1 MNMKKR
7 DLYYERIP
15 TKLLREDIRLL
26 GTFLGRVI
34 KDQEGDKFFKLVEK
48 LRLISKNSLFDKN
61 KGKAFLK
68 TSNEIKKLNSL
79 QTFKVTRAF
88 SHILNLMNLAESLD
102 ASRKLNEYDNP
113 YFKNKNQNLFVE
125 DIIEALIKNKK
136 ISNNKI
142 YEQAKNLNIGIVLTA
157 HPTEVK
163 RRTLIQKYANLIDLL
178 EQRHLYKKY
187 PSKITE
193 IDRKLYSEIAIIWKT
208 DELKRSKPSP
218 LDEAKWGLAVIE
230 DSLWDTVPRV
240 YKRLNDIFR
249 KNLKKDLPRDFNPI
263 QFGSWMGGDRDGN
276 PNVTAEI
283 TKKVILYSRW
293 QAAKLYEK
301 ELTKLIQ
308 NLSMKECSP
317 KIRKVTGKTFEPYR
331 VYLRPIRDK
340 IRSTHQLIEDH
351 LTKKIPLDK
360 NKLLQDKNE
369 ILKPLREVRESL
381 NLNKGQHIGN
391 ADLLDLIRRVR
402 CFGVNLAKLD
412 IRQESSRHDKLLKE
426 IFKKKYEINY
436 SNLKENNKINY
447 LNNLIKQKKYFLDK
461 LKITDKENK
470 EVWNTFKQISKEP
483 SQCLGAYVISMTSK
497 ASDILSVYFLQKQA
511 NTKHFLRVVPLFET
525 LDDLRNAKDIMEN
538 LFKLSWYKKLI
549 NNKQEIMIG
558 YSDSSKDAGK
568 LSASWHQY
576 KLQEELRDIA
586 KKYKIDLVFFH
597 GRGGS
602 AGRGGGPIQA
612 TLKSQ
617 PSNTVNG
624 KIRITDQGEVIQQKY
639 GYKPLAEYNLCSY
652 IGAVMDASL
661 NPPPKSKENWR
672 DLIEKMSEISTSAYR
687 KNLNQSEDFIR
698 YFKLVTPHKSLGKLA
713 IGSRPT
719 KRKNIDNIQSL
730 RAIPWVFAWT
740 QIRLMLPGWL
750 GTTEALRYGSIKKF
764 KNTLTD
770 MEKNWPFFIS
780 TMDIL
785 DMVKSKVDPE
795 ISVVYENNLA
805 DDSLK
810 RIGKKLRFQ
819 FKTLVK
825 LHNKITPKE
834 VIKERKE
841 FRKALFVRNNYTD
854 MLNILQASIM
864 NKLNNKKNN
873 KLDINFL
880 NDALMTSIAGISAAM
895 KNTG

>member
-1 MNMKKR
+1 MKKR

-34 KDQEGDKFFKLVEK
+34 RDQEGLAFYKIVER
-48 LRLISKNSLFDKN
+48 LRLLSKNTLLDKN
-61 KGKAFLK
+61 KSKVFLK
-68 TSNEIKKLNSL
+68 VSKEVKKLKPKDIFRL
-79 QTFKVTRAF
+79 TRSF

-102 ASRKLNEYDNP
+102 ASRKLNEYENP
-113 YFKNKNQNLFVE
+113 YFKNKNQNIFIE
-125 DIIEALIKNKK
+125 DIIKNLFKNRN

-142 YEQAKNLNIGIVLTA
+142 YEQATKLDIGIVLTA

-163 RRTLIQKYANLIDLL
+163 RRTLIQKYANLIELM

-187 PSKITE
+187 PTKILE
-193 IDRKLYSEIAIIWKT
+193 IDRKIYTEITVIWKT

-230 DSLWDTVPRV
+230 DSLWDTIPKV

-249 KNLKKDLPRDFNPI
+249 KNLGKDLPRGYNPI

-276 PNVTAEI
+276 PNVTADV
-283 TKKVILYSRW
+283 TKKVILFSRW

-308 NLSMKECSP
+308 DLSMKECSP
-317 KIRKVTGKTFEPYR
+317 RIKKIAGNSFEPYR

-340 IRSTHQLIEDH
+340 IRLTYQLIEKH
-351 LTKKIPLDK
+351 LNNNKSLNEK
-360 NKLLQDKNE
+360 KLLTDKNE

-381 NLNKGQHIGN
+381 NLNRGQHIAN

-402 CFGVNLAKLD
+402 CFGINLARLD
-412 IRQESSRHDKLLKE
+412 IRQESSRHQKLIAEVLN
-426 IFKKKYEINY
+426 KKYKTNFSSLSE
-436 SNLKENNKINY
+436 SKKINL
-447 LNNLIKQKKYFLDK
+447 LNLLIKQKKYFISN
-461 LKITDKENK
+461 LKIKHKDNK

-483 SQCLGAYVISMTSK
+483 EQCMGAYVISMTSK

-511 NTKHFLRVVPLFET
+511 ETKNLLRVVPLFET
-525 LDDLRNAKDIMEN
+525 LDDLKNAKSVMEN
-538 LFKLSWYKKLI
+538 IFKLSWYRKLI
-549 NNKQEIMIG
+549 NHKQEVMIG

-576 KLQEELRDIA
+576 KLQEELRNLA

-617 PSNTVNG
+617 PANTVNG

-639 GYKPLAEYNLCSY
+639 GYKPIAEYNLCSY

-661 NPPPKSKENWR
+661 NPPPKSKKNWR
-672 DLIEKMSEISTSAYR
+672 KLIEKMSEIATSAYR

-698 YFKLVTPHKSLGKLA
+698 YFKTVTPHKSLGKLA

-719 KRKNIDNIQSL
+719 KRKNVDNIQSL

-740 QIRLMLPGWL
+740 QIRLMLPAWL

-764 KNTLTD
+764 SKTLTD
-770 MEKNWPFFIS
+770 MEKNWPYFVS

-785 DMVKSKVDPE
+785 DMVITKVDPE
-795 ISVVYENNLA
+795 ISIIYENNLA
-805 DDSLK
+805 DSALK

-819 FKTLVK
+819 FDALVK

-834 VIKERKE
+834 VFKERKE
-841 FRKALFVRNNYTD
+841 FRKALFIRNNYTET
-854 MLNILQASIM
+854 LNILQATIM
-864 NKLNNKKNN
+864 NKINNNKYK
-873 KLDINFL
+873 KLDKKFL
-880 NDALMTSIAGISAAM
+880 DDALMTSIAGISAAM

>member
-1 MNMKKR
+1 MKKR

-15 TKLLREDIRLL
+15 TKLLREDIRFL
-26 GTFLGRVI
+26 GTFLGKVI
-34 KDQEGDKFFKLVEK
+34 KDQEGEAFFKIVER
-48 LRLISKNSLFDKN
+48 LRLLSKNTLLDKQKSKVFLKISK
-61 KGKAFLK
+61 
-68 TSNEIKKLNSL
+68 EIKKLPPEL
-79 QTFKVTRAF
+79 TFKITRAF
-88 SHILNLMNLAESLD
+88 LHILNLMNLAESLD
-102 ASRKLNEYDNP
+102 ASRKLNEHNNP
-113 YFKNKNQNLFVE
+113 YFKNKNQNLFIE
-125 DIIEALIKNKK
+125 DIIEGLFKNKS
-136 ISNNKI
+136 ISNSKI
-142 YEQAKNLNIGIVLTA
+142 YEQAKNLDIGIVLTA

-163 RRTLIQKYANLIDLL
+163 RRTLIQKYANLINLM

-187 PSKITE
+187 PSKVVE
-193 IDRKLYSEIAIIWKT
+193 IDRKLYTEITIIWKT

-218 LDEAKWGLAVIE
+218 LDEARWGLAVIE
-230 DSLWDTVPRV
+230 DSLWDTIPKV

-249 KNLKKDLPRDFNPI
+249 KNLNKDLPRGFNPI

-276 PNVTAEI
+276 PNVTAQV
-283 TKKVILYSRW
+283 TKKVILFSRW

-308 NLSMKECSP
+308 DLSMKECSS
-317 KIRKVTGKTFEPYR
+317 KIKKITGKTFEPYR

-340 IRSTHQLIEDH
+340 IRSTYKIIENH
-351 LTKKIPLDK
+351 LNNHEPLKEDE
-360 NKLLQDKNE
+360 LLQDKNE
-369 ILKPLREVRESL
+369 ILKPLRDIRESL
-381 NLNKGQHIGN
+381 NSNNSQHIAN
-391 ADLLDLIRRVR
+391 SDLLDLIRRVR
-402 CFGVNLAKLD
+402 CFGINLARLD
-412 IRQESSRHDKLLKE
+412 IRQESSRHEQLLNE
-426 IFKKKYEINY
+426 ILKKKSKINY
-436 SNLKENNKINY
+436 SNLNEQKKISL
-447 LNNLIKQKKYFLDK
+447 LNNLIKQKKYFLNK
-461 LKITDKENK
+461 LNIINKENK
-470 EVWNTFKQISKEP
+470 EVWDTFKQISKEP
-483 SQCLGAYVISMTSK
+483 AQCLGAYVISMTSK
-497 ASDILSVYFLQKQA
+497 ASDILAVYFLQKQA
-511 NTKHFLRVVPLFET
+511 QTKELLRVVPLFET
-525 LDDLRNAKDIMEN
+525 LDDLKNAKDVMEN
-538 LFKLSWYKKLI
+538 LFKLSWYRKLI
-549 NNKQEIMIG
+549 KNQQEVMIG

-576 KLQEELRDIA
+576 KLQEELRDLA

-661 NPPPKSKENWR
+661 NPPPRSKKNWR
-672 DLIEKMSEISTSAYR
+672 NLIEKMSEISTSAYR

-698 YFKLVTPHKSLGKLA
+698 YFKTVTPHKSLGKLA

-719 KRKNIDNIQSL
+719 KRKNVDNIQSL

-740 QIRLMLPGWL
+740 QIRLMLPAWL
-750 GTTEALRYGSIKKF
+750 GTTEALRYGSIKKYS
-764 KNTLTD
+764 KTLTD
-770 MEKNWPFFIS
+770 MEKNWPYFVS

-785 DMVKSKVDPE
+785 DMVISKVDPE
-795 ISVVYENNLA
+795 ISIIYENNLA
-805 DDSLK
+805 DDALK

-819 FKTLVK
+819 FDALVK

-841 FRKALFVRNNYTD
+841 FRKALFIRNNYTE
-854 MLNILQASIM
+854 MLNILQANIM
-864 NKLNNKKNN
+864 NKINNRKYKKQD
-873 KLDINFL
+873 KKFL

>member
-1 MNMKKR
+1 MKKR

-34 KDQEGDKFFKLVEK
+34 RDQEGLTFYKIVER
-48 LRLISKNSLFDKN
+48 LRLLSKNTLLDKN
-61 KGKAFLK
+61 KSKVFLK
-68 TSNEIKKLNSL
+68 VSKEVKKLKPKDI
-79 QTFKVTRAF
+79 FRVTRSF

-102 ASRKLNEYDNP
+102 ASRKLNEYENP
-113 YFKNKNQNLFVE
+113 YFKNKNQNIFIE
-125 DIIEALIKNKK
+125 DIIKNLFKNRN

-142 YEQAKNLNIGIVLTA
+142 YEQATKLDIGIVLTA

-163 RRTLIQKYANLIDLL
+163 RRTLIQKYANLIELM

-187 PSKITE
+187 PSKILE
-193 IDRKLYSEIAIIWKT
+193 IDRKIYTEITVIWKT

-230 DSLWDTVPRV
+230 DSLWDTIPKV

-249 KNLKKDLPRDFNPI
+249 KNLGKDLPRGYNPI

-276 PNVTAEI
+276 PNVTADV
-283 TKKVILYSRW
+283 TKKVILFSRW

-308 NLSMKECSP
+308 DLSMKECSP
-317 KIRKVTGKTFEPYR
+317 KIKKIAGNSFEPYR

-340 IRSTHQLIEDH
+340 IRLTYQLIEKH
-351 LTKKIPLDK
+351 LNNNKSLNEK
-360 NKLLQDKNE
+360 KLLKDKNE

-381 NLNKGQHIGN
+381 NLNRGQHIAN

-402 CFGVNLAKLD
+402 CFGINLARLD
-412 IRQESSRHDKLLKE
+412 IRQESSRHQKLISDVLN
-426 IFKKKYEINY
+426 KKY
-436 SNLKENNKINY
+436 KINFSSLSESKKINL
-447 LNNLIKQKKYFLDK
+447 LNLLIKQKKYFINN
-461 LKITDKENK
+461 LKIKHKDNK

-483 SQCLGAYVISMTSK
+483 EQCMGAYVISMTSK

-511 NTKHFLRVVPLFET
+511 ETKNLLRVVPLFET
-525 LDDLRNAKDIMEN
+525 LDDLKNAKSVMEN
-538 LFKLSWYKKLI
+538 IFKLSWYRRLI
-549 NNKQEIMIG
+549 NHKQEVMIG

-576 KLQEELRDIA
+576 KLQEELRNLA

-617 PSNTVNG
+617 PANTVNG

-661 NPPPKSKENWR
+661 NPPPKSKKNWR
-672 DLIEKMSEISTSAYR
+672 ELIEKMSEIATSSYR

-698 YFKLVTPHKSLGKLA
+698 YFKTVTPHKSLGKLA

-719 KRKNIDNIQSL
+719 KRKNVDNIQSL

-740 QIRLMLPGWL
+740 QIRLMLPAWL

-764 KNTLTD
+764 SKTLTD
-770 MEKNWPFFIS
+770 MEKNWPYFVS

-785 DMVKSKVDPE
+785 DMVITKVDPE
-795 ISVVYENNLA
+795 ISIIYENNLA
-805 DDSLK
+805 DSALK

-819 FKTLVK
+819 FDALVK

-834 VIKERKE
+834 VFKERKE
-841 FRKALFVRNNYTD
+841 FRKALFIRNNYTET
-854 MLNILQASIM
+854 LNILQATIM
-864 NKLNNKKNN
+864 NKINNNKYK
-873 KLDINFL
+873 KLDKKFL
-880 NDALMTSIAGISAAM
+880 DDALMTSIAGISAAM

>member
-1 MNMKKR
+1 MKKR

-34 KDQEGDKFFKLVEK
+34 RDQEGLTFYKIVER
-48 LRLISKNSLFDKN
+48 LRLLSKNTLLDKN
-61 KGKAFLK
+61 KSKVFLK
-68 TSNEIKKLNSL
+68 VSKEVKKLKPKDI
-79 QTFKVTRAF
+79 FRVTRSF

-102 ASRKLNEYDNP
+102 ASRKLNEYENP
-113 YFKNKNQNLFVE
+113 YFKNKNQNIFIE
-125 DIIEALIKNKK
+125 DIIKNLFKDRN
-136 ISNNKI
+136 ISNKKI
-142 YEQAKNLNIGIVLTA
+142 YEQATKLDIGIVLTA

-163 RRTLIQKYANLIDLL
+163 RRTLIQKYANLIELM

-187 PSKITE
+187 PSKILE
-193 IDRKLYSEIAIIWKT
+193 IDRKIYTEITVIWKT

-230 DSLWDTVPRV
+230 DSLWDTIPKV

-249 KNLKKDLPRDFNPI
+249 KNLGKDLPRGYSPI

-276 PNVTAEI
+276 PNVTADI
-283 TKKVILYSRW
+283 TKKVILFSRW

-308 NLSMKECSP
+308 DLSMKECSP
-317 KIRKVTGKTFEPYR
+317 KIKKITGNSFEPYR

-340 IRSTHQLIEDH
+340 IRLTYQLIEKH
-351 LTKKIPLDK
+351 LNNNESLNEK
-360 NKLLQDKNE
+360 KLLKDKDE

-381 NLNKGQHIGN
+381 NLNRGQHIAN

-402 CFGVNLAKLD
+402 CFGINLARLD
-412 IRQESSRHDKLLKE
+412 IRQESTRHQKLIADVLD
-426 IFKKKYEINY
+426 KKY
-436 SNLKENNKINY
+436 KINFSSLSESKKINL
-447 LNNLIKQKKYFLDK
+447 LNLLIKQKKYFINN
-461 LKITDKENK
+461 LKIKHKDNK
-470 EVWNTFKQISKEP
+470 EVWDTFRQISKEP
-483 SQCLGAYVISMTSK
+483 EQCMGAYVISMTSK

-511 NTKHFLRVVPLFET
+511 ETKNLLRVVPLFET
-525 LDDLRNAKDIMEN
+525 LDDLKNAKSVMEN
-538 LFKLSWYKKLI
+538 IFKLSWYRRLI
-549 NNKQEIMIG
+549 NHKQEVMIG

-576 KLQEELRDIA
+576 KLQEELRNLA

-617 PSNTVNG
+617 PANTVNG

-661 NPPPKSKENWR
+661 NPPPKSKKNWR
-672 DLIEKMSEISTSAYR
+672 ELIEKMSEIATSAYR

-698 YFKLVTPHKSLGKLA
+698 YFKTVTPHKSLGKLA

-719 KRKNIDNIQSL
+719 KRKNVDNIQSL

-740 QIRLMLPGWL
+740 QIRLMLPAWL

-764 KNTLTD
+764 SKTLTD
-770 MEKNWPFFIS
+770 MEKNWPYFVS

-785 DMVKSKVDPE
+785 DMVITKVDPE
-795 ISVVYENNLA
+795 ISIIYENNLA
-805 DDSLK
+805 DSALK

-819 FKTLVK
+819 FDALVK

-834 VIKERKE
+834 VFKERKE
-841 FRKALFVRNNYTD
+841 FRKALFIRNNYTET
-854 MLNILQASIM
+854 LNILQANIM
-864 NKLNNKKNN
+864 NKINNNKYK
-873 KLDINFL
+873 KLDKKFL
-880 NDALMTSIAGISAAM
+880 DDALMTSIAGISAAM

>member
-1 MNMKKR
+1 MKKR

-34 KDQEGDKFFKLVEK
+34 KDQEGLAFFKIVEK
-48 LRLISKNSLFDKN
+48 LRLLSKNTLLDKN
-61 KGKAFLK
+61 KSKVFSK
-68 TSNEIKKLNSL
+68 ISKEVKKLSPEK
-79 QTFKVTRAF
+79 TFKITRAF

-113 YFKNKNQNLFVE
+113 YFKSKNQNLFIE
-125 DIIEALIKNKK
+125 DIISSLFKNKK
-136 ISNNKI
+136 ISDQKI
-142 YEQAKNLNIGIVLTA
+142 YEQATKLDIGIVLTA

-163 RRTLIQKYANLIDLL
+163 RRTLIQKYANLISIM

-187 PSKITE
+187 PSKIIE
-193 IDRKLYSEIAIIWKT
+193 LDRKLYSEIAIIWKT
-208 DELKRSKPSP
+208 DELKRTKPSP
-218 LDEAKWGLAVIE
+218 LDEARWGLAVIE
-230 DSLWDTVPRV
+230 DSLWDTIPKV

-249 KNLKKDLPRDFNPI
+249 KNLKKDLPRNFNPI

-276 PNVTAEI
+276 PNVTAEV
-283 TKKVILYSRW
+283 TNKVILFSRW

-308 NLSMKECSP
+308 DLSMVECSA
-317 KIRKVTGKTFEPYR
+317 KIKRITGNSYEPYR
-331 VYLRPIRDK
+331 VFLRPIRDK
-340 IRSTHQLIEDH
+340 LRLTHKLIEDH
-351 LTKKIPLDK
+351 LNNNTILDEKKLI
-360 NKLLQDKNE
+360 QDSDE
-369 ILKPLREVRESL
+369 ITIPLREVRNSL
-381 NLNKGQHIGN
+381 KLNRGQHIAN
-391 ADLLDLIRRVR
+391 ADLLDLMRRVR
-402 CFGVNLAKLD
+402 CFGINLAKLD
-412 IRQESSRHDKLLKE
+412 IRQESDRHEKLLNE
-426 IFKKKYEINY
+426 IFKKKKKINY
-436 SNLKENNKINY
+436 SSLSEVEKIKLLNKSIKQSKSFVNNINLK
-447 LNNLIKQKKYFLDK
+447 
-461 LKITDKENK
+461 DKENK
-470 EVWNTFKQISKEP
+470 EVWSTFKQIAKTP
-483 SQCLGAYVISMTSK
+483 DQCLGAYIISMTSSS
-497 ASDILSVYFLQKQA
+497 SDILSVYFLQMQA
-511 NTKHFLRVVPLFET
+511 QTKNLLRVVPLFET
-525 LDDLRNAKDIMEN
+525 LEDLKNANGVMKN
-538 LFKLSWYKKLI
+538 LFKLPWYRKMI
-549 NNKQEIMIG
+549 NSKQEVMIG

-576 KLQEELRDIA
+576 KLQEELRNIA

-602 AGRGGGPIQA
+602 PGRGGGPIQA

-617 PSNTVNG
+617 PSGTVNG

-661 NPPPKSKENWR
+661 NPPPRSKKNWR
-672 DLIEKMSEISTSAYR
+672 ELIQKMSEISTSAYR
-687 KNLNQSEDFIR
+687 KYLNQSEDFIR
-698 YFKLVTPHKSLGKLA
+698 YFKTVTPHKSLGKLA

-719 KRKNIDNIQSL
+719 KRKNVDNIQSL

-764 KNTLTD
+764 SRTLTD
-770 MEKNWPFFIS
+770 MERNWPYFVS

-785 DMVKSKVDPE
+785 DMVISKVDTE
-795 ISVVYENNLA
+795 ISVIYEKNLA
-805 DDSLK
+805 DKSLK

-819 FKTLVK
+819 FEALVK
-825 LHNKITPKE
+825 LHNKITPKD

-841 FRKALFVRNNYTD
+841 FRKALFIRNNYTE
-854 MLNILQASIM
+854 MLNILQANIM
-864 NKLNNKKNN
+864 KKLTNKKYK
-873 KLDINFL
+873 KLDKKFL
-880 NDALMTSIAGISAAM
+880 EDSLMTSIAGISAAM

>member
-1 MNMKKR
+1 MKKR

-15 TKLLREDIRLL
+15 TKLLREDIRFL
-26 GTFLGRVI
+26 GTFLGKVI
-34 KDQEGDKFFKLVEK
+34 KDQEGEAFFKIVER
-48 LRLISKNSLFDKN
+48 LRLLSKNTLLDKQKSKVFLKISK
-61 KGKAFLK
+61 
-68 TSNEIKKLNSL
+68 EIKKLPPEL
-79 QTFKVTRAF
+79 TFKITRAF
-88 SHILNLMNLAESLD
+88 LHILNLMNLAESLD
-102 ASRKLNEYDNP
+102 ASRKLNEHNNP
-113 YFKNKNQNLFVE
+113 YFKNKNQNLFIE
-125 DIIEALIKNKK
+125 DIIEGLFKNKS
-136 ISNNKI
+136 ISNSKI
-142 YEQAKNLNIGIVLTA
+142 YEQAKNLDIGIVLTA

-163 RRTLIQKYANLIDLL
+163 RRTLIQKYANLINLM

-187 PSKITE
+187 PSKVVE
-193 IDRKLYSEIAIIWKT
+193 IDRKLYTEITIIWKT

-218 LDEAKWGLAVIE
+218 LDEARWGLAVIE
-230 DSLWDTVPRV
+230 DSLWDTIPKV

-249 KNLKKDLPRDFNPI
+249 KNLNKDLPRGFNPI

-276 PNVTAEI
+276 PNVTAQV
-283 TKKVILYSRW
+283 TKKVILFSRW

-308 NLSMKECSP
+308 DLSMKECSP
-317 KIRKVTGKTFEPYR
+317 KIKKITGKTFEPYR

-340 IRSTHQLIEDH
+340 IRSTYKIIENH
-351 LTKKIPLDK
+351 LNNYEPLKEDE
-360 NKLLQDKNE
+360 LLQDKNE
-369 ILKPLREVRESL
+369 ILKPLRDIRESL
-381 NLNKGQHIGN
+381 NSNNSQHIAN
-391 ADLLDLIRRVR
+391 SDLLDLIRRVR
-402 CFGVNLAKLD
+402 CFGINLARLD
-412 IRQESSRHDKLLKE
+412 IRQESSRHEQLLNE
-426 IFKKKYEINY
+426 ILKKKSKINY
-436 SNLKENNKINY
+436 SNLNEQKKISL

-461 LKITDKENK
+461 LNIINKENK
-470 EVWNTFKQISKEP
+470 EVWDTFKQISKEP
-483 SQCLGAYVISMTSK
+483 AQCLGAYVISMTSK
-497 ASDILSVYFLQKQA
+497 ASDILAVYFLQKQA
-511 NTKHFLRVVPLFET
+511 QTKELLRVVPLFET
-525 LDDLRNAKDIMEN
+525 LDDLKNAKSVMEN
-538 LFKLSWYKKLI
+538 LFKLPWYRKLI
-549 NNKQEIMIG
+549 KNQQEVMIG

-576 KLQEELRDIA
+576 KLQEELRDLA

-661 NPPPKSKENWR
+661 NPPPRSKKNWR
-672 DLIEKMSEISTSAYR
+672 NLIEKMSEISTSAYR

-698 YFKLVTPHKSLGKLA
+698 YFKTVTPHKSLGKLA

-719 KRKNIDNIQSL
+719 KRKNVDNIQSL

-740 QIRLMLPGWL
+740 QIRLMLPAWL
-750 GTTEALRYGSIKKF
+750 GTTEALRYGSIKKYS
-764 KNTLTD
+764 KTLTD
-770 MEKNWPFFIS
+770 MEKNWPYFVS

-785 DMVKSKVDPE
+785 DMVISKVDPE
-795 ISVVYENNLA
+795 ISIIYENNLA
-805 DDSLK
+805 DDALK

-819 FKTLVK
+819 FDALVK

-841 FRKALFVRNNYTD
+841 FRKALFIRNNYTE

-864 NKLNNKKNN
+864 NKINNRKYKKQD
-873 KLDINFL
+873 KKFL

>member
-1 MNMKKR
+1 MKQR

-34 KDQEGDKFFKLVEK
+34 KDQEGTKFFNIVER
-48 LRLISKNSLFDKN
+48 LRLLSKNTLLDKN
-61 KGKAFLK
+61 KSKVFFKISKDIRKL
-68 TSNEIKKLNSL
+68 SPEI
-79 QTFKVTRAF
+79 TFKVTRAF

-113 YFKNKNQNLFVE
+113 YFKGKKQNLFIE
-125 DIIEALIKNKK
+125 DIINNLFKNKK
-136 ISNNKI
+136 ISDKKI
-142 YEQAKNLNIGIVLTA
+142 YDQATKLDIGIVLTA

-163 RRTLIQKYANLIDLL
+163 RRTLIQKYANLTTLM

-187 PSKITE
+187 PSKIIE

-208 DELKRSKPSP
+208 DELKRTKPSA

-230 DSLWDTVPRV
+230 DSLWDTIPRV

-249 KNLKKDLPRDFNPI
+249 KNLNKDLPRNFNPI

-276 PNVTAEI
+276 PNVTSEV
-283 TKKVILYSRW
+283 TKKVILFSRW
-293 QAAKLYEK
+293 QAAKLYER

-308 NLSMKECSP
+308 DLSMEKCSQAI
-317 KIRKVTGKTFEPYR
+317 KKVTGNSFEPYR
-331 VYLRPIRDK
+331 VYLRPLRDK
-340 IRSTHQLIEDH
+340 ARRTHQLIEAH
-351 LTKKIPLDK
+351 INYNKPLDE
-360 NKLLQDKNE
+360 NKLLKDKYE
-369 ILKPLREVRESL
+369 IINPLREVRTSL
-381 NLNKGQHIGN
+381 NMNKGQHIAN

-402 CFGVNLAKLD
+402 CFGINLARLD
-412 IRQESSRHDKLLKE
+412 IRQESDRHEKLLNE
-426 IFKKKYEINY
+426 IVKKK
-436 SNLKENNKINY
+436 NKINY
-447 LNNLIKQKKYFLDK
+447 SQLPEEKKIKLLNNLIKQKKTFVNKIK
-461 LKITDKENK
+461 LRDKENL
-470 EVWNTFKQISKEP
+470 EVWKTFKQISKEP
-483 SQCLGAYVISMTSK
+483 EQCMGAYVISMTSK
-497 ASDILSVYFLQKQA
+497 ASDILSVYLLQLQA
-511 NTKHFLRVVPLFET
+511 DTKNLLRVVPLFET
-525 LDDLRNAKDIMEN
+525 LDDLKNAKGVMQN
-538 LFKLSWYKKLI
+538 LFKLPWYRKMI
-549 NNKQEIMIG
+549 NSKQEVMIG

-576 KLQEELRDIA
+576 KLQEELRNLA

-602 AGRGGGPIQA
+602 PGRGGGPIQA

-617 PSNTVNG
+617 PSGTVNG

-652 IGAVMDASL
+652 IGAVMEATL
-661 NPPPKSKENWR
+661 NPPPRSKPNWR
-672 DLIEKMSEISTSAYR
+672 ELIQKMSEISTSAYR
-687 KNLNQSEDFIR
+687 KYLNQSEDFIR
-698 YFKLVTPHKSLGKLA
+698 YFKTVTPHKSLGKLA

-719 KRKNIDNIQSL
+719 KRKNVDNIQSL

-764 KNTLTD
+764 KKTLTD
-770 MEKNWPFFIS
+770 MERNWPYFVS

-785 DMVKSKVDPE
+785 DMVISKVDPE
-795 ISVVYENNLA
+795 ISVIYENNLA
-805 DDSLK
+805 DQSLI
-810 RIGKKLRFQ
+810 RIGKRLRFQ
-819 FKTLVK
+819 FDALVK

-841 FRKALFVRNNYTD
+841 FRKAIFIRNNYTE
-854 MLNILQASIM
+854 MLNILQANIM
-864 NKLNNKKNN
+864 NKLTNKKYKNSD
-873 KLDINFL
+873 KKYLD
-880 NDALMTSIAGISAAM
+880 DALMTSIAGISAAM

>member
-1 MNMKKR
+1 MKKR

-34 KDQEGDKFFKLVEK
+34 RDQEGLTFYKIVER
-48 LRLISKNSLFDKN
+48 LRLLSKNTLLDKN
-61 KGKAFLK
+61 KSKVFLK
-68 TSNEIKKLNSL
+68 VSKEVKKLKPKDI
-79 QTFKVTRAF
+79 FRVTRSF

-102 ASRKLNEYDNP
+102 ASRKLNEYENP
-113 YFKNKNQNLFVE
+113 YFKNKNQNIFIE
-125 DIIEALIKNKK
+125 DIIKNLFKDRN
-136 ISNNKI
+136 ISNKKI
-142 YEQAKNLNIGIVLTA
+142 YEQATKLDIGIVLTA

-163 RRTLIQKYANLIDLL
+163 RRTLIQKYANLIELM

-187 PSKITE
+187 PSKILE
-193 IDRKLYSEIAIIWKT
+193 IDRKIYTEITVIWKT

-230 DSLWDTVPRV
+230 DSLWDTIPKV

-249 KNLKKDLPRDFNPI
+249 KNLGKDLPRGYSPI

-276 PNVTAEI
+276 PNVTADI
-283 TKKVILYSRW
+283 TKKVILFSRW

-308 NLSMKECSP
+308 DLSMKECSP
-317 KIRKVTGKTFEPYR
+317 KIKKIAGNSFEPYR

-340 IRSTHQLIEDH
+340 IRLTYQLIEKH
-351 LTKKIPLDK
+351 LNNNESLNEK
-360 NKLLQDKNE
+360 KLLKDKNE
-369 ILKPLREVRESL
+369 ILKPLREVRKSL
-381 NLNKGQHIGN
+381 NLNLDQHIAN

-402 CFGVNLAKLD
+402 CFGINLARLD
-412 IRQESSRHDKLLKE
+412 IRQESTRHQKLIADVLD
-426 IFKKKYEINY
+426 KKY
-436 SNLKENNKINY
+436 KINFSSLSESKKINL
-447 LNNLIKQKKYFLDK
+447 LNLLIKQKKYFINN
-461 LKITDKENK
+461 LKIKHKDNK

-483 SQCLGAYVISMTSK
+483 EQCMGAYVISMTSK

-511 NTKHFLRVVPLFET
+511 ETKNLLRVVPLFET
-525 LDDLRNAKDIMEN
+525 LDDLKNAKSVMEN
-538 LFKLSWYKKLI
+538 IFKLSWYRRLI
-549 NNKQEIMIG
+549 NHKQEVMIG

-576 KLQEELRDIA
+576 KLQEELRNLA

-617 PSNTVNG
+617 PANTVNG

-661 NPPPKSKENWR
+661 NPPPKSKKNWR
-672 DLIEKMSEISTSAYR
+672 ELIEKMSEIATSAYR

-698 YFKLVTPHKSLGKLA
+698 YFKTVTPHKSLGKLA

-719 KRKNIDNIQSL
+719 KRKNVDNIQSL

-740 QIRLMLPGWL
+740 QIRLMLPAWL

-764 KNTLTD
+764 SKTLTD
-770 MEKNWPFFIS
+770 MEKNWPYFVS

-785 DMVKSKVDPE
+785 DMVITKVDPE
-795 ISVVYENNLA
+795 ISIIYENNLA
-805 DDSLK
+805 DSALK

-819 FKTLVK
+819 FDALVK

-834 VIKERKE
+834 VFKERKE
-841 FRKALFVRNNYTD
+841 FRKALFIRNNYTET
-854 MLNILQASIM
+854 LNILQANIM
-864 NKLNNKKNN
+864 NKINNNKYK
-873 KLDINFL
+873 KLDKKFL
-880 NDALMTSIAGISAAM
+880 DDALMTSIAGISAAM

>member
-1 MNMKKR
+1 MKKR

-34 KDQEGDKFFKLVEK
+34 RDQEGLTFYKIVER
-48 LRLISKNSLFDKN
+48 LRLLSKNTLLDKN
-61 KGKAFLK
+61 KSKVFLK
-68 TSNEIKKLNSL
+68 VSKEVKKLKPKDIFRL
-79 QTFKVTRAF
+79 TRSF

-102 ASRKLNEYDNP
+102 ASRKLNEYENP
-113 YFKNKNQNLFVE
+113 YFKNKNQNIFIE
-125 DIIEALIKNKK
+125 DIIKNLFKNRN

-142 YEQAKNLNIGIVLTA
+142 YKQATKLDIGIVLTA

-163 RRTLIQKYANLIDLL
+163 RRTLIQKYANLIELM

-187 PSKITE
+187 PSKILE
-193 IDRKLYSEIAIIWKT
+193 IDRKIYTEITVIWKT

-230 DSLWDTVPRV
+230 DSLWDTIPKV

-249 KNLKKDLPRDFNPI
+249 KNLGKDLPRGYNPI

-276 PNVTAEI
+276 PNVTAEV
-283 TKKVILYSRW
+283 TKKVILFSRW

-308 NLSMKECSP
+308 DLSMKECSP
-317 KIRKVTGKTFEPYR
+317 KIKKITGNSFEPYR

-340 IRSTHQLIEDH
+340 IRLTYQLIEKH
-351 LTKKIPLDK
+351 LNNNKSLNEK
-360 NKLLQDKNE
+360 KLLKDKNE

-381 NLNKGQHIGN
+381 NLNRGQHIAN

-402 CFGVNLAKLD
+402 CFGINLARLD
-412 IRQESSRHDKLLKE
+412 IRQESSRHQKLISDVLN
-426 IFKKKYEINY
+426 KKY
-436 SNLKENNKINY
+436 KINFSSLSESKKINL
-447 LNNLIKQKKYFLDK
+447 LNLLIKQKKYFINN
-461 LKITDKENK
+461 LKIKHKDNK

-483 SQCLGAYVISMTSK
+483 EQCMGAYVISMTSK

-511 NTKHFLRVVPLFET
+511 ETKNLLRVVPLFET
-525 LDDLRNAKDIMEN
+525 LDDLKNAKSVMEN
-538 LFKLSWYKKLI
+538 IFKLSWYRRLI
-549 NNKQEIMIG
+549 NHKQEVMIG

-576 KLQEELRDIA
+576 KLQEELRNLA

-617 PSNTVNG
+617 PANTVNG

-661 NPPPKSKENWR
+661 NPPPKSKKNWR
-672 DLIEKMSEISTSAYR
+672 ELIEKMSEIATSAYR

-698 YFKLVTPHKSLGKLA
+698 YFKTVTPHKSLGKLA

-719 KRKNIDNIQSL
+719 KRKNVDNIQSL

-740 QIRLMLPGWL
+740 QIRLMLPAWL

-764 KNTLTD
+764 SKTLTD
-770 MEKNWPFFIS
+770 MEKNWPYFVS

-785 DMVKSKVDPE
+785 DMVITKVDPE
-795 ISVVYENNLA
+795 ISIIYENNLA
-805 DDSLK
+805 DSALK

-819 FKTLVK
+819 FDALVK

-834 VIKERKE
+834 VFKERKE
-841 FRKALFVRNNYTD
+841 FRKALFIRNNYTET
-854 MLNILQASIM
+854 LNILQATIM
-864 NKLNNKKNN
+864 NKINNNKYK
-873 KLDINFL
+873 KLDKKFID
-880 NDALMTSIAGISAAM
+880 DALMTSIAGISAAM

>member
-1 MNMKKR
+1 MKKR

-34 KDQEGDKFFKLVEK
+34 RDQEGLAFYKIVER
-48 LRLISKNSLFDKN
+48 LRLLSKNTLLDKN
-61 KGKAFLK
+61 KSKVFLK
-68 TSNEIKKLNSL
+68 VSKEVKKLKPKDIFRL
-79 QTFKVTRAF
+79 TRSF

-102 ASRKLNEYDNP
+102 ASRKLNEYENP
-113 YFKNKNQNLFVE
+113 YFKNKNQNIFIE
-125 DIIEALIKNKK
+125 DIIKNLFKNRN

-142 YEQAKNLNIGIVLTA
+142 YEQATKLDIGIVLTA

-163 RRTLIQKYANLIDLL
+163 RRTLIQKYANLIELM

-187 PSKITE
+187 PTKILE
-193 IDRKLYSEIAIIWKT
+193 IDRKIYTEITVIWKT

-230 DSLWDTVPRV
+230 DSLWDTIPKV

-249 KNLKKDLPRDFNPI
+249 KNLGKDLPRGYNPI

-276 PNVTAEI
+276 PNVTADV
-283 TKKVILYSRW
+283 TKKVILFSRW

-308 NLSMKECSP
+308 DLSMQECSP
-317 KIRKVTGKTFEPYR
+317 KIKKIAGNSFEPYR

-340 IRSTHQLIEDH
+340 IRLTYQLIEKH
-351 LTKKIPLDK
+351 LNNNKSLNEK
-360 NKLLQDKNE
+360 KLLKDKNE

-381 NLNKGQHIGN
+381 NLNRGQHIAN

-402 CFGVNLAKLD
+402 CFGINLARLD
-412 IRQESSRHDKLLKE
+412 IRQESSRHQKLISDILNT
-426 IFKKKYEINY
+426 KY
-436 SNLKENNKINY
+436 KINFSSLSESKKINL
-447 LNNLIKQKKYFLDK
+447 LNLLIKEKKHFIND
-461 LKITDKENK
+461 LKIKHKDNK

-483 SQCLGAYVISMTSK
+483 EQCMGAYVISMTSK

-511 NTKHFLRVVPLFET
+511 ETKNLLRVVPLFET
-525 LDDLRNAKDIMEN
+525 LDDLKNAKNVMEN
-538 LFKLSWYKKLI
+538 IFKLSWYRRLI
-549 NNKQEIMIG
+549 NHKQEVMIG

-576 KLQEELRDIA
+576 KLQEELRNLA

-617 PSNTVNG
+617 PANTVNG

-661 NPPPKSKENWR
+661 NPPPKSKKNWR
-672 DLIEKMSEISTSAYR
+672 KLIEKMSEIATSAYR

-698 YFKLVTPHKSLGKLA
+698 YFKTVTPHKSLGKLA

-719 KRKNIDNIQSL
+719 KRKNVDNIQSL

-740 QIRLMLPGWL
+740 QIRLMLPAWL

-764 KNTLTD
+764 SKTLTD
-770 MEKNWPFFIS
+770 MEKNWPYFVS

-785 DMVKSKVDPE
+785 DMVITKVDPE
-795 ISVVYENNLA
+795 ISVIYENNLA
-805 DDSLK
+805 DSALK

-819 FKTLVK
+819 FDALVK
-825 LHNKITPKE
+825 LHNKITPKD
-834 VIKERKE
+834 VFKERKE
-841 FRKALFVRNNYTD
+841 FRKALFIRNNYTET
-854 MLNILQASIM
+854 LNILQATIM
-864 NKLNNKKNN
+864 NKINNNKYK
-873 KLDINFL
+873 KLDKKFL
-880 NDALMTSIAGISAAM
+880 DDALMTSIAGISAAM

>member
-1 MNMKKR
+1 MKKR

-34 KDQEGDKFFKLVEK
+34 RDQEGLTFYKIVER
-48 LRLISKNSLFDKN
+48 LRLLSKNTLLDKN
-61 KGKAFLK
+61 KSKVFLK
-68 TSNEIKKLNSL
+68 VSKEVKKLKPKDI
-79 QTFKVTRAF
+79 FRVTRSF

-102 ASRKLNEYDNP
+102 ASRKLNEYENP
-113 YFKNKNQNLFVE
+113 YFKNKNQNIFIE
-125 DIIEALIKNKK
+125 DIIKNLFKDRN
-136 ISNNKI
+136 ISNKKI
-142 YEQAKNLNIGIVLTA
+142 YEQATKLDIGIVLTA

-163 RRTLIQKYANLIDLL
+163 RRTLIQKYANLIELM

-187 PSKITE
+187 PSKILE
-193 IDRKLYSEIAIIWKT
+193 IDRKIYTEITVIWKT

-230 DSLWDTVPRV
+230 DSLWDTIPKV

-249 KNLKKDLPRDFNPI
+249 KNLGKDLPRGYSPI

-276 PNVTAEI
+276 PNVTANI
-283 TKKVILYSRW
+283 TKKVILFSRW

-308 NLSMKECSP
+308 DLSMKECSP
-317 KIRKVTGKTFEPYR
+317 KIKKITGNSFEPYR

-340 IRSTHQLIEDH
+340 IRLTYQLIEKH
-351 LTKKIPLDK
+351 LNNNESLNEK
-360 NKLLQDKNE
+360 KLLKDKNE

-381 NLNKGQHIGN
+381 NLNRGQHIAN

-402 CFGVNLAKLD
+402 CFGINLARLD
-412 IRQESSRHDKLLKE
+412 IRQESTRHQKLIADVLD
-426 IFKKKYEINY
+426 KKY
-436 SNLKENNKINY
+436 KINFSSLSESKKINL
-447 LNNLIKQKKYFLDK
+447 LNLLIKQKKYFINN
-461 LKITDKENK
+461 LKIKHKDNK

-483 SQCLGAYVISMTSK
+483 EQCMGAYVISMTSK

-511 NTKHFLRVVPLFET
+511 ETKNLLRVVPLFET
-525 LDDLRNAKDIMEN
+525 LDDLKNAKSVMEN
-538 LFKLSWYKKLI
+538 IFKLSWYRRLI
-549 NNKQEIMIG
+549 NHKQEVMIG

-576 KLQEELRDIA
+576 KLQEELRNLA

-617 PSNTVNG
+617 PANTVNG

-661 NPPPKSKENWR
+661 NPPPKSKKNWR
-672 DLIEKMSEISTSAYR
+672 ELIEKMSEIATSAYR

-698 YFKLVTPHKSLGKLA
+698 YFKTVTPHKSLGKLA

-719 KRKNIDNIQSL
+719 KRKNVDNIQSL

-740 QIRLMLPGWL
+740 QIRLMLPAWL

-764 KNTLTD
+764 SKTLTD
-770 MEKNWPFFIS
+770 MEKNWPYFVS

-785 DMVKSKVDPE
+785 DMVITKVDPE
-795 ISVVYENNLA
+795 ISIIYENNLA
-805 DDSLK
+805 DSALK

-819 FKTLVK
+819 FDALVK

-834 VIKERKE
+834 VFKERKE
-841 FRKALFVRNNYTD
+841 FRKALFIRNNYTET
-854 MLNILQASIM
+854 LNILQANIM
-864 NKLNNKKNN
+864 NKINNNKYK
-873 KLDINFL
+873 KLDKKFL
-880 NDALMTSIAGISAAM
+880 DDALMTSIAGISAAM

>member
-1 MNMKKR
+1 MKKR

-34 KDQEGDKFFKLVEK
+34 KDQEGIGFFKIVER
-48 LRLISKNSLFDKN
+48 LRLLSKNTLLDKN
-61 KGKAFLK
+61 KRKVFSK
-68 TSNEIKKLNSL
+68 ISKEIKKLPPK
-79 QTFKVTRAF
+79 QTFKITRAF

-113 YFKNKNQNLFVE
+113 FFKDKNQNIFIE
-125 DIIEALIKNKK
+125 DIINGLFKDKN

-142 YEQAKNLNIGIVLTA
+142 YEQAKNLDIGIVLTA

-163 RRTLIQKYANLIDLL
+163 RRTLIQKYANLIDLM

-187 PSKITE
+187 PSKIIE
-193 IDRKLYSEIAIIWKT
+193 IDRKLYTEITIIWKT

-218 LDEAKWGLAVIE
+218 LDEARWGLAIIE
-230 DSLWDTVPRV
+230 DSLWDTIPKV

-249 KNLKKDLPRDFNPI
+249 KNLGKDLPRGYSPI

-276 PNVTAEI
+276 PNVTADI
-283 TKKVILYSRW
+283 TKKVILFSRW

-308 NLSMKECSP
+308 DLSMKECSP
-317 KIRKVTGKTFEPYR
+317 KIKKITGNSFEPYR

-340 IRSTHQLIEDH
+340 IRLTYQLIEKH
-351 LTKKIPLDK
+351 LNNNESLNEK
-360 NKLLQDKNE
+360 KLLKDKNE

-381 NLNKGQHIGN
+381 NLNRGQHIAN

-402 CFGVNLAKLD
+402 CFGINLARLD
-412 IRQESSRHDKLLKE
+412 IRQESTRHQKLIADVLD
-426 IFKKKYEINY
+426 KKY
-436 SNLKENNKINY
+436 KINFSSLSESKKINL
-447 LNNLIKQKKYFLDK
+447 LNLLIKQKKYFINN
-461 LKITDKENK
+461 LKIKHKDNK

-483 SQCLGAYVISMTSK
+483 EQCMGAYVISMTSK

-511 NTKHFLRVVPLFET
+511 ETKNLLRVVPLFET
-525 LDDLRNAKDIMEN
+525 LDDLKNAKSVMEN
-538 LFKLSWYKKLI
+538 IFKLSWYRRLI
-549 NNKQEIMIG
+549 NHKQEVMIG

-576 KLQEELRDIA
+576 KLQEELRNLA

-617 PSNTVNG
+617 PANTVNG

-661 NPPPKSKENWR
+661 NPPPKSKKNWR
-672 DLIEKMSEISTSAYR
+672 ELIEKMSEIATSAYR

-698 YFKLVTPHKSLGKLA
+698 YFKTVTPHKSLGKLA

-719 KRKNIDNIQSL
+719 KRKNVDNIQSL

-740 QIRLMLPGWL
+740 QIRLMLPAWL

-764 KNTLTD
+764 SKTLTD
-770 MEKNWPFFIS
+770 MEKNWPYFVS

-785 DMVKSKVDPE
+785 DMVITKVDPE
-795 ISVVYENNLA
+795 ISIIYENNLA
-805 DDSLK
+805 DSALK

-819 FKTLVK
+819 FDALVK

-834 VIKERKE
+834 ILKERKK
-841 FRKALFVRNNYTD
+841 FRKALFIRNNYTET
-854 MLNILQASIM
+854 LNILQANIM
-864 NKLNNKKNN
+864 NKINNNKYK
-873 KLDINFL
+873 KLDKKFL
-880 NDALMTSIAGISAAM
+880 DDALMTSIAGISAAM